1 MGMTARGLEITVQ
14 AVAWAVL
21 ATSFVA
27 MVAGTVGIQ
36 LPPQAVW
43 DKWPGVQ
50 P

>member
-27 MVAGTVGIQ
+27 MVAGGIWV
-36 LPPQAVW
+36 LV
-43 DKWPGVQ
+43 DSRRRDFRRDMDD
-50 P
+50 